1 MKLQVCIVVPLVAG
15 IIVFTHH
22 FLALWLSGSVKP
34 VMISQVLRNSK
45 QTVCNYVIENNIVY
59 MGAEIMAQKEVLILA
74 L

>member
-1 MKLQVCIVVPLVAG
+1 M
-15 IIVFTHH
+15 FTNN

-45 QTVCNYVIENNIVY
+45 QTVCNYVIENIIVY